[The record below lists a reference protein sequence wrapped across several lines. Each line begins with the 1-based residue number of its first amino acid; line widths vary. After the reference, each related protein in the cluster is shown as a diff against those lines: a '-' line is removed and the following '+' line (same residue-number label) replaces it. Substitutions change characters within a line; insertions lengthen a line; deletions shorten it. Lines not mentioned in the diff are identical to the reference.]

1 MKIIIEKKVVPLTIF
16 DEPCLQERT
25 SQLFDT
31 MEKQIQK
38 RIHRILNFL
47 STKQNCNMNVSY
59 TDLFTSFKGH
69 FYKYL
74 LNQAV
79 EISLTVPGKYN
90 ILDNILSLLSK
101 ENLQE
106 AIMGEI
112 MIKSFLMVI
121 NRNVDVAI
129 PDSII
134 LELERKFLGID
145 TIFEE
150 KRTCLE

>member
-16 DEPCLQERT
+16 DEPCLQERI

-31 MEKQIQK
+31 MKKTIRK
-38 RIHRILNFL
+38 RIHRLLKFL
-47 STKQNCNMNVSY
+47 STKQNLSINASY
-59 TDLFTSFKGH
+59 DDFFTSFQGH

-74 LNQAV
+74 LNQAI
-79 EISLTVPGKYN
+79 EISVTVPGKYN

-101 ENLQE
+101 ENLEE
-106 AIMGEI
+106 AIMGDI

-121 NRNVDVAI
+121 NRNVDAAI
-129 PDSII
+129 SDATV

-150 KRTCLE
+150 KKNVS